1 MPGAGES
8 VTGERVTGDFIT
20 EDTEGT
26 EESIDCD
33 KPCMNA
39 MPALLRALR
48 DLRVLRD

>member
-20 EDTEGT
+20 EDT